1 MVRKDT
7 IFERFL
13 APIARLLIDEPTLQ
27 HFYETTDWQEVSD
40 RFRRADLIYPS
51 YYLNENFHGIE
62 GGYLAPGAAVSYDP
76 ITQYALPP
84 GEAPVRQSLIDK
96 VQSQP
101 RRILDL
107 GCGTGSTTLMLKQ
120 AFPQAEVIGI
130 DLSPYMLFMADRKA
144 QQAGLQLQFLH
155 GNAEHLDFADA
166 SFDLITAALLFHETP
181 PAVTQTILKEAHRL
195 LTPGGQVLVLDGS
208 QRVLR
213 QLTWLKNIFE
223 EPYIEAFAA
232 GSLDAWMGAA
242 GFAAVRT
249 EDAWWIHQVTSG
261 TKALAKQ
268 SVWQAKQQFPSAMEE
283 QLVQPTFALTPQV

>member
-27 HFYETTDWQEVSD
+27 RFYETTDWQEAGD
-40 RFRRADLIYPS
+40 RFRRADLIYPP

-84 GEAPVRQSLIDK
+84 GEAPVRQSLIDT
-96 VQSQP
+96 VQSRP

-120 AFPQAEVIGI
+120 AFPEAEVIGV
-130 DLSPYMLFMADRKA
+130 DLSPYMLFMADCKA
-144 QQAGLQLQFLH
+144 QQAGLQLQFIH
-155 GNAEHLDFADA
+155 GNAEQIDFPDA
-166 SFDLITAALLFHETP
+166 SFDLVTAALLFHETP
-181 PAVTQTILKEAHRL
+181 PAVTQAILKEAYRL
-195 LTPGGQVLVLDGS
+195 LTTGGQVLVLDGS

-232 GSLDAWMGAA
+232 GSIDAWMGTA

-249 EDAWWIHQVTSG
+249 EDVWWIHQVTSG
-261 TKALAKQ
+261 TKPLAKQ
-268 SVWQAKQQFPSAMEE
+268 SVWQAKQQFPLAVEE
-283 QLVQPTFALTPQV
+283 ERVHPAFATTPQV